1 MLPNTWGDMYDDGN
15 YNQTQSNSSLG
26 ESGTTMSCEL
36 DVDSLTDDEVY
47 DYISEYAIMHLM
59 HQGMKNVLGISFHDI
74 IRYDAYSGNG
84 TGNATAMFQGADDLE
99 DKALKRFMLK
109 QVCFAGSISPFG
121 TPLGATADPLFFLIH
136 SLWMKHMARLALTKP
151 DFDWSWHD
159 ISVSGCWG
167 HGEWDAQGW
176 TEAGLRADGG
186 GSGLRLTNRE
196 MVEFFHPSNPKLP
209 YVHDNLRMG
218 CITDDSP

>member
-1 MLPNTWGDMYDDGN
+1 M
-15 YNQTQSNSSLG
+15 
-26 ESGTTMSCEL
+26 
-36 DVDSLTDDEVY
+36 EVT
-47 DYISEYAIMHLM
+47 L
-59 HQGMKNVLGISFHDI
+59 
-74 IRYDAYSGNG
+74 
-84 TGNATAMFQGADDLE
+84 ATPTVFDCWAMFQLFM
-99 DKALKRFMLK
+99 ALSYFQHSR
-109 QVCFAGSISPFG
+109 
-121 TPLGATADPLFFLIH
+121 LFFFRTL
-136 SLWMKHMARLALTKP
+136 SWMKHMARLALTKP